1 MIWMVWSVDG
11 VEVEGVEGGEMYGV
25 EGSEVD
31 GVLILE

>member
-1 MIWMVWSVDG
+1 MRWMVWSVDG

-31 GVLILE
+31 GVWILE